1 MVLKGPYLVYF
12 SSKSWFISVEMAIYF
27 DSIGNTITNP
37 KKRFSPYSFHA
48 KLDEMTIEEGEEVRA
63 RPIIC
68 NRLFLTDTDYQNIKP
83 IPIIK
88 ISNR

>member
-48 KLDEMTIEEGEEVRA
+48 KLAEMTIVEA
-63 RPIIC
+63 
-68 NRLFLTDTDYQNIKP
+68 FNIQESLIANGLP
-83 IPIIK
+83 CQA
-88 ISNR
+88 